1 MEPPPTRET
10 AYAVY
15 ELAKM
20 ERDGI
25 GTPVN
30 TQLSNTHFKMPINVF
45 LNYWTNGVTITFYIV
60 WDKWL
65 IQEPGQILIKPTV

>member
-1 MEPPPTRET
+1 MEPPQNQGN

-30 TQLSNTHFKMPINVF
+30 TQLSNTHFKIA
-45 LNYWTNGVTITFYIV
+45 LSTFF
-60 WDKWL
+60 
-65 IQEPGQILIKPTV
+65 